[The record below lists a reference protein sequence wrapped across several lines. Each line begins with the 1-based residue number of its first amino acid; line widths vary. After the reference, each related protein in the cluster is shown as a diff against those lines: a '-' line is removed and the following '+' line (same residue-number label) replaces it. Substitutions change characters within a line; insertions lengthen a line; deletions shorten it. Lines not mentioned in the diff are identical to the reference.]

1 MKFFLDSAKID
12 EITYAIDNWHID
24 GITTNPRHI
33 MTSGIT
39 REEFIKKIKKIVS
52 GTSITVSVEVNPHLE
67 KKADILKEAKTLAA
81 ESENFVIKIP
91 AFEEG
96 LNAVYDLTQLGIK
109 TNVTLVFNAV
119 QAIQAAKMGAYYI
132 SPFVG
137 WREERG
143 EMNVNFISDIVK
155 VIENY
160 GFKTEVLIA
169 AIRTAKQITESAI
182 AGADIVTAGFGVYKT
197 AFENPFTQMG
207 LKVFSDSWDKTKS
220 D

>member
-1 MKFFLDSAKID
+1 MKFFLDSAKIN
-12 EITYAIDNWHID
+12 EIDYAINNWHIE

-33 MTSGIT
+33 MNSGIT
-39 REEFIKKIKKIVS
+39 RGEFIKEIKKLVS

-67 KKADILKEAKTLAA
+67 TKNDILREAKILAA
-81 ESENFVIKIP
+81 ESENFVIKVP
-91 AFEEG
+91 AFEQG
-96 LNAVYDLTQLGIK
+96 LNAVYDLNQLGIK

-119 QAIQAAKMGAYYI
+119 QAIQASKMGAYYI

-143 EMNVNFISDIVK
+143 EMNINFVSDIVK
-155 VIENY
+155 IIKNY

-169 AIRTAKQITESAI
+169 AIRTAKQITEAAI
-182 AGADIVTAGFGVYKT
+182 AGADIVTAGFDVYKT
-197 AFENPFTQMG
+197 AFENPFTDMG
-207 LKVFSDSWDKTKS
+207 LKIFGDSWDKTKS